1 MNDIEK
7 NIRHIENKV
16 ERFIERI
23 APFALPLLILYI
35 LTL

>member
-1 MNDIEK
+1 MNDFETK
-7 NIRHIENKV
+7 IRRLENKV

-23 APFALPLLILYI
+23 APVALPLLILYI

>member
-1 MNDIEK
+1 MNDFEK
-7 NIRHIENKV
+7 NIRRIENKV
-16 ERFIERI
+16 ERVIERI

>member
-1 MNDIEK
+1 MHNIEK
-7 NIRHIENKV
+7 NIRRIENKV

-23 APFALPLLILYI
+23 APVALPLLILYI